1 VINGENLIALA
12 IAYLIGSI
20 PSAVWVGRAFFG
32 IDVREYGSGNAGATN
47 TFRVLG
53 KKAGIPVLFMDIAKG
68 YLALQ
73 LAAVVGGYLPGT
85 QQYVNFKLALGIAA
99 LLGHIFPVFAG
110 FRGGKGVATL
120 LGILIGV
127 QPVAALVCT
136 FIFVVILILSGYVSL
151 SSMTTAI
158 AYPFIIMLGLNETIP
173 TVNLFAMAVAILVL
187 ITHQKNIE
195 RLLRG
200 TESKVAILRKKS
212 PPANSTS
219 N

>member
-1 VINGENLIALA
+1 MVNTETILALLG
-12 IAYLIGSI
+12 AYLIGSV
-20 PSAVWVGRAFFG
+20 PSAVWVGKAFYG

-53 KKAGIPVLFMDIAKG
+53 KKAGIPVLLLDILKG

-73 LAAVVGGYLPGT
+73 LVYLTGSYLPSS
-85 QQYVNFKLALGIAA
+85 QQFVNFKLALGIAA
-99 LLGHIFPVFAG
+99 LIGHIFPVFAG

-127 QPVAALVCT
+127 QPLAALICAGIFLLV
-136 FIFVVILILSGYVSL
+136 FIPSGYVSL
-151 SSMTTAI
+151 GSMTSAI

-173 TVNLFAMAVAILVL
+173 TVNIFAMSVAILVL

-195 RLLRG
+195 RLLKG
-200 TESKVAILRKKS
+200 TESKIFLIKRKIK
-212 PPANSTS
+212 PDEL
-219 N
+219 